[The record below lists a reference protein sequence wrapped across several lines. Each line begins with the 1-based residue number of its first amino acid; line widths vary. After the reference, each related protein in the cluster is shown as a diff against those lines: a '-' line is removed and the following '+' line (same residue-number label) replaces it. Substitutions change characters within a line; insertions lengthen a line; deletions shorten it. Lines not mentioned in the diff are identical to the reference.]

1 MAGVRFYF
9 DWGNYRT
16 MLRLLR
22 AEPDPA
28 RRRLLLGLFLVGIPV
43 MAVVHS
49 VCFALDPLL
58 FPALRRTEV
67 RRPVFCVGHARSGT
81 TYLHRLMA
89 SDERFSTVLLYEML
103 FPSLLEKRLL
113 RLLFRADEVLFGARL
128 RRRIDEAEQR
138 AFAETND
145 MHRTGFFSPE
155 EDDFLLTCSI
165 ASGGWIALF
174 PYMGEFD
181 FYHLD
186 RWSPA
191 KRRKLMTFYK
201 ECVRRQL
208 VLNGREI
215 HLSKNPTFCGR
226 IESLIEV
233 FPDARFVV
241 LLRNPYETIPSL
253 LKLLQTGWALRGHDP
268 RLIDDSLKRLADQS
282 YHSYRHPLEVL
293 ARHPETPSC
302 VVDYRALVADP
313 GQTMRAVYAA
323 LDLELTPRQAAH
335 VEASRGKGHET
346 LHRYSL
352 EEFGLDPAMIHHELA
367 ELFEQYGWDTE
378 GEHTRVH

>member
-1 MAGVRFYF
+1 MAGARFHF
-9 DWGNYRT
+9 DWGNYLT

-22 AEPDPA
+22 AEPDA
-28 RRRLLLGLFLVGIPV
+28 ARRRRLLTLFLVGIPL
-43 MAVVHS
+43 MAAVHT

-67 RRPVFCVGHARSGT
+67 REPVFCVGHARSGT

-89 SDERFSTVLLYEML
+89 ADDRFSTVMLYEML

-113 RLLFRADEVLFGARL
+113 RLLFRADQRFGGRL
-128 RRRIDEAEQR
+128 RRSIDEAEER
-138 AFAETND
+138 AFAKTND

-174 PYMGEFD
+174 PYMGQFD

-191 KRRKLMTFYK
+191 KRRKVMTFYK

-208 VLNGREI
+208 VLNARPI

-226 IESLIEV
+226 IETLIEV
-233 FPDARFVV
+233 FPDAKFVV
-241 LLRNPYETIPSL
+241 LMRNPYETVPSL
-253 LKLLQTGWALRGHDP
+253 LKMLQTGWALRGHDR
-268 RLIDDSLKRLADQS
+268 RLIDDSMKRLADQS

-293 ARHPETPSC
+293 ARHPETRSC
-302 VVDYRALVADP
+302 VVDYRTLVTDP
-313 GQTMRAVYAA
+313 GQTMREVYAA
-323 LDLELTPRQAAH
+323 LDLDLSPELAAQ
-335 VEASRGKGHET
+335 VDASRGKGHET

-352 EEFGLDPAMIHHELA
+352 EEFGLDPATIHRELA
-367 ELFEQYGWDTE
+367 DLFEQYGWDNE
-378 GEHTRVH
+378 GEHARAH